1 MRRLAMM
8 LAVAVAMALPA
19 AAQGYWQEAAP
30 SKGYKGFVEAGYAFG
45 IQFHDDYYYDYSRE
59 PSWDQ
64 VSVLTT
70 HGVQFSQFVFFG
82 AGVGINYYKQLDWTN
97 VPIYGAF
104 RFMMPLSVAPY
115 VDIKVGYSA
124 GKIDGLYGSVGMGC
138 RFPINGRTGFNIGV
152 NLDLQH
158 CDRQLMPSARS
169 DYYYHDDY
177 YLDGV
182 TAAIA
187 IRAGIDF

>member
-1 MRRLAMM
+1 MLLVQQDFIDAPVQAFLGDRAVLHSLQDGGVGLGQGVWHQKYITARLNGLHGGLAGGVGGGDGIHRQRVGDDEGVFRVGDQRDKLRR
-8 LAVAVAMALPA
+8 
-19 AAQGYWQEAAP
+19 
-30 SKGYKGFVEAGYAFG
+30 KGG
-45 IQFHDDYYYDYSRE
+45 
-59 PSWDQ
+59 
-64 VSVLTT
+64 
-70 HGVQFSQFVFFG
+70 QFVFFG
-82 AGVGINYYKQLDWTN
+82 AGLGINYYKQLDWTN

-138 RFPINGRTGFNIGV
+138 RFPINGSAGFNIGV

-169 DYYYHDDY
+169 DYGYW
-177 YLDGV
+177 
-182 TAAIA
+182 I
-187 IRAGIDF
+187 